1 LCVHAKI
8 VATARLCGVRDDPRA
23 LPWMC
28 MILVTGATGNV
39 GGALVEALRAAGQD
53 VRGVSRSGGVDL
65 NDPATVPFDG
75 ATAAFFMSGYAP
87 GLFAAAKEQGV
98 ERAVLLSGSSA
109 DGGDRANA
117 VSRYMMDSEDALKA
131 SGLEYTILRPH
142 AFFSNALRWLPQLR
156 AGDVI
161 REAFPAVPSS
171 AIDPADIAAVAAQA
185 LTSGDHAGHTY
196 RLTGPEALRIADRVR
211 ILGEALNRP
220 LTLDP
225 FTDEEARADM
235 SKSMPPEYVDA
246 FMAFYAGGTLDE
258 SMVLPTVEQVTGRP
272 PRAFAAWAAE
282 HAHEFR

>member
-1 LCVHAKI
+1 
-8 VATARLCGVRDDPRA
+8 
-23 LPWMC
+23 

-39 GGALVEALRAAGQD
+39 GGAVVEALRAAGQD
-53 VRGVSRSGGVDL
+53 VRAVSRRDRVDL
-65 NDPATVPFDG
+65 NDPATVPFAG
-75 ATAAFFMSGYAP
+75 TTAAFFMSGYAP
-87 GLFAAAKEQGV
+87 GLFTAAKDQGV

-109 DGGDRANA
+109 ENGDRANA
-117 VSRYMMDSEDALKA
+117 VSRYMMDSEHALKA
-131 SGLEYTILRPH
+131 SGLAHTILRPH

-161 REAFPAVPSS
+161 REAFPEVPTS
-171 AIDPADIAAVAAQA
+171 AIDPADIAAVAAAA
-185 LTSGDHAGHTY
+185 LTGDDHAGRTY
-196 RLTGPEALRIADRVR
+196 RLTGPEALKIADRVR

-225 FTDEEARADM
+225 FTDEEAREDM

-246 FMAFYAGGTLDE
+246 FMAFYTGGTLDE

-272 PRAFAAWAAE
+272 PRSFAAWAAE

>member
-1 LCVHAKI
+1 MVRI
-8 VATARLCGVRDDPRA
+8 VASARRGDLRDDPLA

-39 GGALVEALRAAGQD
+39 GRAVVVALEGTP
-53 VRGVSRSGGVDL
+53 VRPVSRSSGVDL
-65 NDPATVPFDG
+65 NDPATVPFAG
-75 ATAAFFMSGYAP
+75 AAAAFFMSGYP
-87 GLFAAAKEQGV
+87 PELFTAAREQGV

-117 VSRYMMDSEDALKA
+117 VSRYMMDSEDALRA
-131 SGLEYTILRPH
+131 SGLQWTILRPH

-161 REAFPAVPSS
+161 REAFPEVPSS
-171 AIDPADIAAVAAQA
+171 AIDPADIAAVAAAA
-185 LTSGDHAGHTY
+185 LTNGDHAGQTY
-196 RLTGPEALRIADRVR
+196 RLTGPEPLLIADRVR

-235 SKSMPPEYVDA
+235 SATMPPEYVDA
-246 FMAFYAGGTLDE
+246 FMAFYVEGTLDE

-272 PRAFAAWAAE
+272 PRTFAQWAVE
-282 HAHEFR
+282 HAHEFA